1 MEKMKRQLTPA
12 EKIAIVHEYESG
24 DLSMDA
30 LSKKYGVSKSTI
42 SRTIKSGKKKYQ
54 DKPSTVEKNNPVS
67 EKNNPVQISSNQI
80 PDDPI
85 LFRRMKLAE
94 ISNDIETARLERVVH
109 SLPAFH
115 KLHIQVHNEML
126 EHIEAAGDELREMSM
141 DEHKRLLI
149 DAFVNLPP
157 IIRHELLEVIEAHE
171 SGNVIRLKTKND

>member
-24 DLSMDA
+24 DFSMDK

-42 SRTIKSGKKKYQ
+42 SRTIKSGKKKDK
-54 DKPSTVEKNNPVS
+54 DKPSTS

-85 LFRRMKLAE
+85 LFRRIKLAE

-126 EHIEAAGDELREMSM
+126 EYIEAAGDELREMSM

>member
-12 EKIAIVHEYESG
+12 EKIAIVHEYETG
-24 DLSMDA
+24 DFSMDK

-42 SRTIKSGKKKYQ
+42 SRTIKSGKKKHQ
-54 DKPSTVEKNNPVS
+54 DKPSTS

-85 LFRRMKLAE
+85 LFRRIKLAE

-141 DEHKRLLI
+141 DEHKRLLV

-171 SGNVIRLKTKND
+171 SGNVIRLKTKD

>member
-1 MEKMKRQLTPA
+1 MQKMKRQLTPA

-24 DLSMDA
+24 DFSMDK

-42 SRTIKSGKKKYQ
+42 SRTIKSGKKKHQ
-54 DKPSTVEKNNPVS
+54 DKPSTS

-85 LFRRMKLAE
+85 LFRRIKLAE

-126 EHIEAAGDELREMSM
+126 EYIEAAGDELREMSM

-171 SGNVIRLKTKND
+171 SGNVIRLKTNDK

>member
-42 SRTIKSGKKKYQ
+42 SRTIKSGKKKHQ
-54 DKPSTVEKNNPVS
+54 DKPSTVEKNNPV
-67 EKNNPVQISSNQI
+67 QIFSNQI

-85 LFRRMKLAE
+85 LFRRIKLAE

-171 SGNVIRLKTKND
+171 SGNVIRLKTKD

>member
-1 MEKMKRQLTPA
+1 MQKMKRQLTPA

-24 DLSMDA
+24 DFSMDK

-42 SRTIKSGKKKYQ
+42 SRTIKSGKKKIQ
-54 DKPSTVEKNNPVS
+54 KKETP

-85 LFRRMKLAE
+85 LFRRIKLAE

-149 DAFVNLPP
+149 EAFVNLPP
-157 IIRHELLEVIEAHE
+157 IIRHELLETIEAHE
-171 SGNVIRLKTKND
+171 SGNVIRLTTKD

>member
-24 DLSMDA
+24 DFSMDK

-42 SRTIKSGKKKYQ
+42 SRTIKSGKKKDK
-54 DKPSTVEKNNPVS
+54 DKPSTNEKNNL
-67 EKNNPVQISSNQI
+67 VQISSNQI

-85 LFRRMKLAE
+85 LFRRIKLAE

-126 EHIEAAGDELREMSM
+126 EYIEAAGDELREMSM

-157 IIRHELLEVIEAHE
+157 IIRHELLEVIVAHE

>member
-42 SRTIKSGKKKYQ
+42 SRTIKSGKKKHQ
-54 DKPSTVEKNNPVS
+54 DKPSTN

-85 LFRRMKLAE
+85 LFRRIKLAE

-171 SGNVIRLKTKND
+171 SGNVIRLKTKD

>member
-24 DLSMDA
+24 DFSMDK

-42 SRTIKSGKKKYQ
+42 SRTIKSGKKKDK
-54 DKPSTVEKNNPVS
+54 DKPSTNEKNNL
-67 EKNNPVQISSNQI
+67 VQISSNQI

-85 LFRRMKLAE
+85 LFRRIKLAE

-126 EHIEAAGDELREMSM
+126 EYIEAAGDELREMSM

>member
-1 MEKMKRQLTPA
+1 MQKMKRQLTPA

-24 DLSMDA
+24 DFSMDK

-42 SRTIKSGKKKYQ
+42 SRTIKSGKKKHQ
-54 DKPSTVEKNNPVS
+54 DKPSTS

-85 LFRRMKLAE
+85 LFRRIKLAE

-171 SGNVIRLKTKND
+171 SGNVIRLKTKD

>member
-42 SRTIKSGKKKYQ
+42 SRTIKSGKKKHQ
-54 DKPSTVEKNNPVS
+54 EKPSTG

-85 LFRRMKLAE
+85 LFRRIKLAE

>member
-1 MEKMKRQLTPA
+1 MSKMKRQLTPA
-12 EKIAIVHEYESG
+12 EKIAILHEYQTN
-24 DLSMDA
+24 DISMDA

-42 SRTIKSGKKKYQ
+42 SRTIKSGKKK
-54 DKPSTVEKNNPVS
+54 DIKNENTKILEKKTSCN
-67 EKNNPVQISSNQI
+67 I

-85 LFRRMKLAE
+85 LFRRMKIQE
-94 ISNDIETARLERVVH
+94 ISNDIETARQERVVH

-126 EHIEAAGDELREMSM
+126 EYIEAAGDELREMSM

-171 SGNVIRLKTKND
+171 SGNVIRLNTKD

>member
-24 DLSMDA
+24 DLSMDK

-42 SRTIKSGKKKYQ
+42 SRTIKSGKKKHQ
-54 DKPSTVEKNNPVS
+54 DKPSTS

-85 LFRRMKLAE
+85 LFRRIKLAE

>member
-24 DLSMDA
+24 DFSMDK

-42 SRTIKSGKKKYQ
+42 SRTIKSGKKKHQ
-54 DKPSTVEKNNPVS
+54 DKPSTS

-85 LFRRMKLAE
+85 LFRRIKLAE

-171 SGNVIRLKTKND
+171 SGNVIRLKTKD

>member
-1 MEKMKRQLTPA
+1 MQKMKRQLTPA

-24 DLSMDA
+24 DFSMDK

-42 SRTIKSGKKKYQ
+42 SRTIKSGKKKAQ
-54 DKPSTVEKNNPVS
+54 DKPSTS
-67 EKNNPVQISSNQI
+67 EKNNSVQISSNQI

-85 LFRRMKLAE
+85 LFRRIKLAE

-157 IIRHELLEVIEAHE
+157 IIRHELLETIEAHE
-171 SGNVIRLKTKND
+171 SGNVIRLKTKD

>member
-12 EKIAIVHEYESG
+12 EKIAIVHEYETG
-24 DLSMDA
+24 DYSMDK

-42 SRTIKSGKKKYQ
+42 SRTIKSGKKKHQ
-54 DKPSTVEKNNPVS
+54 DKQPTN
-67 EKNNPVQISSNQI
+67 EKNNPVQISSNHI

-85 LFRRMKLAE
+85 LFRRIKLAE

-157 IIRHELLEVIEAHE
+157 IIRHELLEIIEAHE
-171 SGNVIRLKTKND
+171 SGNVIRLKTKD

>member
-1 MEKMKRQLTPA
+1 MSKMKRQLTPA
-12 EKIAIVHEYESG
+12 EKIAILHEYESN
-24 DLSMDA
+24 DISMDA

-42 SRTIKSGKKKYQ
+42 SRTIKTGKKKDQ
-54 DKPSTVEKNNPVS
+54 EKQSTVQNS
-67 EKNNPVQISSNQI
+67 NPVQITSCNI

-85 LFRRMKLAE
+85 LFRRMKLME
-94 ISNDIETARLERVVH
+94 ISNDIETARVERVVH

-126 EHIEAAGDELREMSM
+126 EYIEAAGDELREMSM

-171 SGNVIRLKTKND
+171 SGNVIRLNTNDK

>member
-42 SRTIKSGKKKYQ
+42 SRTIKSGKKKHQ
-54 DKPSTVEKNNPVS
+54 EKPSTG

-85 LFRRMKLAE
+85 LFRRIKLAE

-171 SGNVIRLKTKND
+171 SGNVIRLKTKH

>member
-1 MEKMKRQLTPA
+1 MQKMKRQLTPA
-12 EKIAIVHEYESG
+12 EKIAIVHEYETG
-24 DLSMDA
+24 DFSMDK

-42 SRTIKSGKKKYQ
+42 SRTIKSGKKKHQ
-54 DKPSTVEKNNPVS
+54 DKPSTS

-85 LFRRMKLAE
+85 LFRRIKLAE

>member
-42 SRTIKSGKKKYQ
+42 SRTIKSGKKKHQ
-54 DKPSTVEKNNPVS
+54 EKPSTG

-85 LFRRMKLAE
+85 LFRRIKLAE

-171 SGNVIRLKTKND
+171 SGNVIRLKTKD

>member
-1 MEKMKRQLTPA
+1 MSKMKRQLTPA
-12 EKIAIVHEYESG
+12 EKIAIGHEYQHN
-24 DLSMDA
+24 DISMDA

-42 SRTIKSGKKKYQ
+42 SRTIKSAKKKSPQ
-54 DKPSTVEKNNPVS
+54 SNP
-67 EKNNPVQISSNQI
+67 PPQSNQIQSSTI

-85 LFRRMKLAE
+85 LFRRMKILE

-126 EHIEAAGDELREMSM
+126 EHIEAVGDELREMSM
-141 DEHKRLLI
+141 DEHKRLLV

-157 IIRHELLEVIEAHE
+157 IIRHELLEIIEAHE
-171 SGNVIRLKTKND
+171 SGNVIRLQPKIENK

>member
-42 SRTIKSGKKKYQ
+42 SRTIKSGKKKHQ
-54 DKPSTVEKNNPVS
+54 DKPSTN

-85 LFRRMKLAE
+85 LFRRIKLAE

>member
-1 MEKMKRQLTPA
+1 MQKMKRQLTPA

-24 DLSMDA
+24 DFSMNK

-42 SRTIKSGKKKYQ
+42 SRTIKSEKKKRQ
-54 DKPSTVEKNNPVS
+54 DKPSTN

-85 LFRRMKLAE
+85 LFRRIKLAE

-149 DAFVNLPP
+149 EAFVNLPP
-157 IIRHELLEVIEAHE
+157 IIRHELLETIEAHE
-171 SGNVIRLKTKND
+171 SGNVIRLKTKD

>member
-1 MEKMKRQLTPA
+1 MQKMKRQLTPA

-24 DLSMDA
+24 DFSMDK

-42 SRTIKSGKKKYQ
+42 SRTIKSGKKKTQ
-54 DKPSTVEKNNPVS
+54 KKETP

-85 LFRRMKLAE
+85 LFRRIKLAE

-141 DEHKRLLI
+141 DEHKRLLV

-171 SGNVIRLKTKND
+171 SGNVIRLKTKD

>member
-1 MEKMKRQLTPA
+1 MQKMKRQLTPA

-24 DLSMDA
+24 DFSMDK

-42 SRTIKSGKKKYQ
+42 SRTIKSGKKKTQ
-54 DKPSTVEKNNPVS
+54 KKETP

-85 LFRRMKLAE
+85 LFRRIKLAE

-149 DAFVNLPP
+149 EAFVNLPP
-157 IIRHELLEVIEAHE
+157 IIRHELLETIEAHE
-171 SGNVIRLKTKND
+171 SGNVIRLKTKD